1 MIRRTRP
8 DGNKFQQDVS
18 KALEKL
24 AVPNY
29 PIRLHTTAVRQLSD
43 FIIFSKTVSILE
55 VKETT
60 ANSFSTRTMQQKEK
74 VNEFQRFLTEAPEIL
89 GNLPYRIYILV
100 RFIKEGVYIVYDATE
115 QLAIIRP
122 SGKEGS
128 AFSTLNEALEYIVR
142 RTEW

>member
-18 KALEKL
+18 RALEKL
-24 AVPNY
+24 EIPNY
-29 PIRLHTTAVRQLSD
+29 PIRLHTTTVRQLSD

-74 VNEFQRFLTEAPEIL
+74 VEEFQEFLTRTSKIL

-100 RFIKEGVYIVYDATE
+100 RFIKERVYMVYDATE
-115 QLAIIRP
+115 QLAILHAT
-122 SGKEGS
+122 GKEGPT
-128 AFSTLNEALEYIVR
+128 FSTLNEALEYIVR
-142 RTEW
+142 RTQW